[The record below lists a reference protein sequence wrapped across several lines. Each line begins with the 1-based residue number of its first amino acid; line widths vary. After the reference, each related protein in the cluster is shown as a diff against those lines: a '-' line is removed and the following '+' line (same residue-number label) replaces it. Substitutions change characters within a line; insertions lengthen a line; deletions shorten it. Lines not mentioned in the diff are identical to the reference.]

1 MVEKSFCIGCSREH
15 GDKNLCIGTCERRT
29 EYQEERRYS
38 CIGVPTKSSQDV
50 DKDELC
56 IVCKKVPSEKR
67 DLCMSCHR
75 KWYAGLVSHPT
86 LGAWRKMTGPE
97 VTESRRRK
105 KKAIVIELAKKV
117 AMADERIKERKTRI
131 KERETKMKEQLKKQ
145 LKEGKKDS
153 EGKTDWSF
161 LPMDSLEG
169 VARVFEKGS
178 DPKEYDGRRT
188 WLPGIM
194 FGKLFAATMRH
205 LFDWFYKKK
214 DQDDKTGE
222 HPLCHVIAN
231 CMMLLTFI
239 TNNDYDDR
247 G

>member
-1 MVEKSFCIGCSREH
+1 MDRQG
-15 GDKNLCIGTCERRT
+15 
-29 EYQEERRYS
+29 RYFF
-38 CIGVPTKSSQDV
+38 VA
-50 DKDELC
+50 DKDRFGQMTETLSFYYEG
-56 IVCKKVPSEKR
+56 IPLKKDGQPMKNRKPVCFTCFEK
-67 DLCMSCHR
+67 
-75 KWYAGLVSHPT
+75 
-86 LGAWRKMTGPE
+86 
-97 VTESRRRK
+97 ESRRRK
-105 KKAIVIELAKKV
+105 KKAIVIESAKKI
-117 AMADERIKERKTRI
+117 AMSDAKMKERKT
-131 KERETKMKEQLKKQ
+131 KMKEQ

-178 DPKEYDGRRT
+178 GPEQYDGRRT

-222 HPLCHVIAN
+222 HPLSHVIAN